1 MHREEQHVQRHGCR
15 KGPDA
20 FTERRGL
27 VFLPGKGCM
36 VGILKTRRGRK
47 GKPRCE
53 RTLNCVKKLERL
65 VQSII
70 YSAG

>member
-53 RTLNCVKKLERL
+53 IALRSLKALSKV
-65 VQSII
+65 
-70 YSAG
+70 